1 MKKIL
6 NLIFSFI
13 IISLAFLSC
22 RNSDDV
28 AQEIDQNLVIYV
40 DSAGIDLLNSKIP
53 NAYSS
58 ISFNDINGVT
68 DSAPVS
74 YSLLKDA
81 DTINYMKYVS
91 GAKRILIDSSNV
103 NKKIYQSKIALKFTK
118 TTQNSAIY
126 TLNDTMVINYSF
138 SPERFQI
145 DNVIYN
151 NTQVFTKTINGEIT
165 LKIIK

>member
-1 MKKIL
+1 MILVFALISCRDTSEDLQQIDQIL
-6 NLIFSFI
+6 NIYNSGGNGLLNPNFSDNYTKI
-13 IISLAFLSC
+13 AFL
-22 RNSDDV
+22 
-28 AQEIDQNLVIYV
+28 
-40 DSAGIDLLNSKIP
+40 DL
-53 NAYSS
+53 
-58 ISFNDINGVT
+58 NGVT
-68 DSAPVS
+68 DQVPISTF
-74 YSLLKDA
+74 SLKKDA
-81 DTINYMKYVS
+81 DTVNYIDYVS

-151 NTQVFTKTINGEIT
+151 NAQVFTKTINGENT